1 MGGLCPWSLDA
12 LFHIDWVLGGMI
24 PLRIASPQRKE
35 ADMAEFTIS
44 MTPQELRDGVTTL
57 QSQTNDLLDVLS
69 NMNGTIED
77 VCANWQ
83 GEAMGAFKE
92 TWDEIYSEL
101 TESLTN
107 TLEGIEGLMSGAA
120 ESLESA
126 DEDIA
131 SAMSL

>member
-1 MGGLCPWSLDA
+1 MGGFCPWSLDA
-12 LFHIDWVLGGMI
+12 FFPIDWVLGGMVL
-24 PLRIASPQRKE
+24 LRIANPQRKE
-35 ADMAEFTIS
+35 TDMAYTIS
-44 MTPQELRDGVTTL
+44 MTPEELRDGVTTL
-57 QSQTNDLLDVLS
+57 QSQTDELLDVLS
-69 NMNGTIED
+69 NMNGTIEN

-83 GEAMGAFKE
+83 GAAMEAFKG
-92 TWDEIYSEL
+92 TWEEIYSEL

-107 TLEGIEGLMSGAA
+107 TVEGIEGLMSGAA